1 MKLTVLERMT
11 LLGALPKAENYL
23 TMKIVFDLK
32 NDLSLSEAEMKKL
45 KVVQKGDV
53 MQWDDKLDDKDPK
66 DVPIGEKA
74 TDIIVGALK
83 ELDKEKKIEAR
94 HMSLFEKFIK

>member
-11 LLGALPKAENYL
+11 LLGVLPLKGYYD
-23 TMKIVFDLK
+23 TMKIVEDMRME
-32 NDLSLSEAEMKKL
+32 LSLDEAEHKKL
-45 KVVQKGDV
+45 KVVQKGDTI
-53 MQWDDKLDDKDPK
+53 QWDDKLDNKDPK

-74 TDIIVGALK
+74 TDIVVGALK